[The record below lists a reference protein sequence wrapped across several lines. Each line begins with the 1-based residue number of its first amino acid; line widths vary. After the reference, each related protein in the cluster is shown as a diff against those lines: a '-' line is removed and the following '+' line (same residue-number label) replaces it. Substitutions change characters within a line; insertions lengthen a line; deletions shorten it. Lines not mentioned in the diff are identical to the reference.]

1 MILDKAGIGLLM
13 NYETKHTD
21 KYIMILIPPFSM
33 WVNVVLALIFF
44 KRKLTVAYKNKQY
57 IHLFEATD

>member
-33 WVNVVLALIFF
+33 
-44 KRKLTVAYKNKQY
+44 
-57 IHLFEATD
+57 